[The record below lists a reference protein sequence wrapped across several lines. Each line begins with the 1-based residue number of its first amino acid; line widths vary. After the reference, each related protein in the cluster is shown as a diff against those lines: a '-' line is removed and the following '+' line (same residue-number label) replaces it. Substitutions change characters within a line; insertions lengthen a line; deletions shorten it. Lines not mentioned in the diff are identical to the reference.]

1 MVLPMMPRATASWLV
16 DNTVLT
22 FDQIAD
28 FCGLHDLEVQSIA
41 DGDSKSVR
49 PLNPILNHQLKA
61 DEIKRCEA
69 DPKLRLHLTESAT
82 AIRKMKQKVSYV
94 PMSQRQ
100 NKPSGI
106 AWMVRN
112 HPEFSDGQ
120 VSKLL
125 HTTKKTIE
133 AIRTG
138 NHKSSGSARP
148 QNPLTLGLCSEADFY
163 AELLKAQKK
172 AKKQAE
178 QNS

>member
-1 MVLPMMPRATASWLV
+1 MVLPMMPRATAAWLV
-16 DNTVLT
+16 DNTTLT

-41 DGDSKSVR
+41 DGDSKAVR
-49 PLNPILNHQLKA
+49 PLNPIVNHQLTQE
-61 DEIKRCEA
+61 EIKRCEA
-69 DPKLRLHLTESAT
+69 DSKARLQLTESARS
-82 AIRKMKQKVSYV
+82 IRRMKQKVSYV

-120 VSKLL
+120 VSRLL

-133 AIRTG
+133 AIRDGT
-138 NHKSSGSARP
+138 HRTSGTTRP
-148 QNPLTLGLCSEADFY
+148 QNPITLGLCSEADFY

-172 AKKQAE
+172 VENKK
-178 QNS
+178 S

>member
-16 DNTVLT
+16 DNTTLT

-41 DGDSKSVR
+41 DGDSKAVR
-49 PLNPILNHQLKA
+49 PLNPILNHQLTQE
-61 DEIKRCEA
+61 EIDRCEA
-69 DPKLRLHLTESAT
+69 DSKARLQLTDSAR
-82 AIRKMKQKVSYV
+82 AMRRMKQKVSYV

-100 NKPSGI
+100 NKPAGI

-120 VSKLL
+120 VSRLL

-133 AIRTG
+133 AIRDGT
-138 NHKSSGSARP
+138 HRTSGSLRP
-148 QNPLTLGLCSEADFY
+148 QNPITLGLCSEADFY

-172 AKKQAE
+172 ASKKK
-178 QNS
+178 S